1 MALVCL
7 TRSLEVGFIQI
18 FGVLCTCMCMSGKH
32 WHTVCL
38 HVLCAAALADLQ
50 GRCLCIPC
58 AMFAHCCSCDN
69 ARDFLCDS
77 FFCFFCGT
85 ACTSLQDD
93 VCALCVPYLH
103 TYLHTLFAHLCIRAQ
118 DKTKA
123 FIALLKRE
131 TIQYRAH
138 TRTRAHTHTHTQK
151 RTHTHTH

>member
-103 TYLHTLFAHLCIRAQ
+103 TYLHTLFAHLFAHLICTPYLHTFASVR
-118 DKTKA
+118 KTKPRRS
-123 FIALLKRE
+123 L
-131 TIQYRAH
+131 H
-138 TRTRAHTHTHTQK
+138 C
-151 RTHTHTH
+151 